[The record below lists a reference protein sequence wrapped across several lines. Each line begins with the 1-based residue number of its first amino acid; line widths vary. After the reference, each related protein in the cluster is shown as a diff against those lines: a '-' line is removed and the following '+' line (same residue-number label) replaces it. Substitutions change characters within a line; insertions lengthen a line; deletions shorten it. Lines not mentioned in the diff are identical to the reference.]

1 MPTRRAMGAPPRA
14 KMVVIAKEIM
24 IAVTAIALA
33 LTVNPSPLRQ
43 PRTMLPKNRLL
54 TSQSSKRSEDF
65 EKKNAARR
73 IGPVVGMMGAMTP
86 TNATPTQIQP
96 RTRRTVLS
104 ARLRTTVMKLEHTL
118 DCFRQRVGSMVVTNG
133 QLDEEVLVS

>member
-43 PRTMLPKNRLL
+43 SRTMLPKNRLL

-65 EKKNAARR
+65 EKKKAARM
-73 IGPVVGMMGAMTP
+73 IGPVVGMIGAMMP
-86 TNATPTQIQP
+86 MNATPTQIQP
-96 RTRRTVLS
+96 RTRRTDLRT
-104 ARLRTTVMKLEHTL
+104 RLRTTAMGIEHTYDL
-118 DCFRQRVGSMVVTNG
+118 FRQHVGVRVVV
-133 QLDEEVLVS
+133 